1 MGSSV
6 SEYIEIGMP
15 YMFLYESNNIDSH
28 SMLAIEFTESSKYY
42 FSPSPNDFNQF
53 ATRPLH
59 KHDFYEMT
67 FVLSGE
73 VRLQIEDEIRTYR
86 AGDCCLFNKNIHHKE
101 FFDTNFEIVLFMF
114 QEEYIRSLLDQNILY
129 DSNGKP
135 YSYNSFFHHLFA
147 QNAKNPF
154 YDSKEYIDFS
164 LKKDFDSN
172 SIFQLTNEMIL
183 EIDGSSS
190 GKHFMMMGYFCRFI
204 NLIENDDMY
213 EIKVHHAKLSQE
225 EATMYRIATLLEQYH
240 GKIDRDTL
248 EKTIHYSNDHINRI
262 VKKHTGK
269 TLSEYKKGFL
279 LREAAIQLKE
289 TDKNINDICEEL
301 GYTNRTY
308 FNRAFKK
315 QYGVTPGQYRKG

>member
-1 MGSSV
+1 
-6 SEYIEIGMP
+6 
-15 YMFLYESNNIDSH
+15 
-28 SMLAIEFTESSKYY
+28 
-42 FSPSPNDFNQF
+42 
-53 ATRPLH
+53 
-59 KHDFYEMT
+59 
-67 FVLSGE
+67 
-73 VRLQIEDEIRTYR
+73 
-86 AGDCCLFNKNIHHKE
+86 
-101 FFDTNFEIVLFMF
+101 
-114 QEEYIRSLLDQNILY
+114 
-129 DSNGKP
+129 
-135 YSYNSFFHHLFA
+135 
-147 QNAKNPF
+147 
-154 YDSKEYIDFS
+154 
-164 LKKDFDSN
+164 
-172 SIFQLTNEMIL
+172 MIL